1 MAQVINTNIAS
12 LNSQRNLNGSQAAL
26 QTSLQRLSSGLRIN
40 SAKDDAAGLAISER
54 MGAQVRGLNQAVRNS
69 NDAVSLAQTA
79 EGSLAEIGNVLQ
91 RMREIAVQSANDT
104 NTSVD
109 RAALQ
114 TEATQLS
121 AEIDRIAGASQFSGK
136 NLLDGTFGSSTF
148 QVGANAG
155 QTIAVSIGSAKT
167 TALGIGGAATA
178 YGTNS
183 GAYAYSSSTMTIN
196 GTTVTAASN
205 DGVSYVGGSQSGATS
220 ALSVANAINAVSSTT
235 NVTAIATTSVTSAA
249 ITTTTAVAAGDIYI
263 NGTNIGALAAATTV
277 SDRVNQLVQAINAK
291 TGSTGVT
298 ATVASGTTYSLT
310 AADGRNIDITS
321 NNAAS
326 QVANTGFIAEDA
338 TNGVGGTAVTTYGS
352 LTLTAGKA
360 ITIAGTVTGSGLTAA
375 TSALVGTAVD
385 VTSQAASNAA
395 ITSIDNALSI
405 VNTQRATLGAVQS
418 RFQAVVSSLQTSS
431 QNLAAAKSQ
440 ITDADFAMETA
451 SLSRNQ
457 ILQQA
462 GVAMLAQ
469 ANALPN
475 NVLSLLKG

>member
-114 TEATQLS
+114 TEASQLS
-121 AEIDRIAGASQFSGK
+121 SEIDRIAGASQFSGK
-136 NLLDGTFGSSTF
+136 NLLDGTFGTSTF

-155 QTIAVSIGSAKT
+155 QTIAVAVGSAKT

-178 YGTNS
+178 YGTNG
-183 GAYAYSSSTMTIN
+183 GAYAYSGGAMTIN
-196 GTTVTAASN
+196 GTTVAAATN
-205 DGVSYVGGSQSGATS
+205 DGVSYVAGSQSGATS

-235 NVTAIATTSVTSAA
+235 NVTATATTSVTSAA

-291 TGSTGVT
+291 TGTTGVT
-298 ATVASGTTYSLT
+298 ATVASGSTYSLT
-310 AADGRNIDITS
+310 AADGRNVDITS
-321 NNAAS
+321 NNVAS
-326 QVANTGFIAEDA
+326 QAANTGFAALGA
-338 TNGVGGTAVTTYGS
+338 TGGVGGTAITNYGT

-360 ITIAGTVTGSGLTAA
+360 ITIGGTVTGSGLTAA

-405 VNTQRATLGAVQS
+405 VNTQRASLGAVQS
-418 RFQAVVSSLQTSS
+418 RFSAVISNLQTSS